1 MGDTGVHFFG
11 VWFGWV
17 WFFSGVVIWKI
28 FMIAFFAAWYS
39 YEQHRAELGMW
50 ETGYCLL
57 EVREK

>member
-1 MGDTGVHFFG
+1 LHFFG

-50 ETGYCLL
+50 ETGYCLM